1 MILKKQTQKNK
12 RFQRD
17 FLRLACEKTMQQALD
32 TLSVSI
38 SQLIHLGDIFRMG
51 IPQKLR
57 RNNFGLKVY

>member
-1 MILKKQTQKNK
+1 
-12 RFQRD
+12 
-17 FLRLACEKTMQQALD
+17 MQQALD

-57 RNNFGLKVY
+57 RNTLDSKCIRVQDVLLHYVHMMSQFSLKMWNVW